1 MSTPGEPSR
10 HTDTNQSESSRRTD
24 EHPDPPAE
32 CHIDDNVA
40 VRVRLGAALGP
51 VPMPDDVAG
60 RIRGRLHDELTGGT
74 PTPPDTRWVTGRS
87 STTCP
92 GRPPRP
98 RSARLLAAAGSVA
111 AIAVLAALPAFLR
124 AAADRPGPAPRPV
137 AADTPEALR
146 SAAPGAGAPAGPL
159 ADPGRVRDCLT
170 AAGAADP
177 DAPLLATRPYPVQ
190 GEPGVL
196 LVLGTP
202 EPGRLRLLVVPPD
215 CGPGNGRVLLEGR
228 AP

>member
-1 MSTPGEPSR
+1 
-10 HTDTNQSESSRRTD
+10 
-24 EHPDPPAE
+24 
-32 CHIDDNVA
+32 
-40 VRVRLGAALGP
+40 
-51 VPMPDDVAG
+51 MPDDIAG
-60 RIRGRLHDELTGGT
+60 RIRGRLHDELTGCT
-74 PTPPDTRWVTGRS
+74 PTPPGTRWVTGRS
-87 STTCP
+87 PTTRLGQSPTTRP

-124 AAADRPGPAPRPV
+124 ASADRPGPTPRPV
-137 AADTPEALR
+137 AAGTPEALR